1 MNEFLERQRLIEE
14 HRRIS
19 ISNQDMRLK
28 QGDIEFYFLCFLK
41 EFKSDKISENV
52 LLYE

>member
-14 HRRIS
+14 QRRFS

-28 QGDIEFYFLCFLK
+28 QGDIKFYFFMQQNK
-41 EFKSDKISENV
+41 
-52 LLYE
+52 

>member
-14 HRRIS
+14 QRRIS

-28 QGDIEFYFLCFLK
+28 QGDIKFYFFMQQNK
-41 EFKSDKISENV
+41 
-52 LLYE
+52 

>member
-14 HRRIS
+14 QRRIS

-28 QGDIEFYFLCFLK
+28 QGDIKFYFFMQNK
-41 EFKSDKISENV
+41 WISFSI
-52 LLYE
+52 L